1 MEAYSSP
8 SKVKSPIKLS
18 QISPTKRRQY
28 TVVKQG
34 EFAVELWWVPP
45 SHVRQLDV
53 KSLRTTTL
61 LGEIVGVFDCAYEED
76 DMSEVE
82 RLQSVTYEVEVV
94 LKDSVYMSFFGFR
107 KQEKCGLKCQQS
119 RCGNHQ
125 WAQNWRQHTSSTS
138 LQNKV
143 TGGCL

>member
-1 MEAYSSP
+1 M
-8 SKVKSPIKLS
+8 KSPIKLS

-45 SHVRQLDV
+45 SHVRLLDV

-61 LGEIVGVFDCAYEED
+61 LGEIVGVFDCSYEED

-94 LKDSVYMSFFGFR
+94 LKDSVFKSFFGFR
-107 KQEKCGLKCQQS
+107 KQEQVRFEVSAESL
-119 RCGNHQ
+119 
-125 WAQNWRQHTSSTS
+125 WSSS
-138 LQNKV
+138 LGSELA
-143 TGGCL
+143 TAYEL